1 MKTTLAIALLTLAL
15 SFCNLMGKRGN
26 TNMNGNS
33 RSSGEIA
40 EGSPTPSPGGVERRE
55 IDTAPP
61 PPLTQSAPKAGAPG
75 SSLPT
80 SNHNSAASEPPP
92 PKKEST
98 PKPPPKTVSGGVLNG
113 KAISKPQPAYPA
125 IAKAARASGTVTVQ
139 VLVDESGKVVSAH
152 AVSGHPLLQQSAVAA
167 ARQARFSP
175 TLLSGQPVKV
185 TGVITYNF
193 VLQ

>member
-26 TNMNGNS
+26 TNTNGNS

-61 PPLTQSAPKAGAPG
+61 PPVTQSAPKAGAPG
-75 SSLPT
+75 SLP
-80 SNHNSAASEPPP
+80 SVNHNSAASAPPPP
-92 PKKEST
+92 PKPAVT
-98 PKPPPKTVSGGVLNG
+98 PAPPKTISGGVLNG
-113 KAISKPQPAYPA
+113 KAISKPQPAYPP

-139 VLVDESGKVVSAH
+139 VLVDEQGRVVSAH
-152 AVSGHPLLQQSAVAA
+152 AVSGHPLLQQSAVSA

-185 TGVITYNF
+185 SGVITYNF